1 MYSPFKKSDG
11 RRFSAE
17 AAMPVAGGRLML
29 PELCAPIHQG
39 RDMQTVITKQFSSS
53 SQSIKHFSG
62 GNLLQEENLFSTKA
76 NFFADSLCGHK
87 NNMERKTSCY
97 NDESHTSSRTDTLV
111 RGANRDK
118 LQLVTTGIR
127 ERHKSGKE
135 HTYTT
140 KDDNTTQSTD
150 QFQTSAQDEFC
161 FANEIPKEFGRIKLD
176 NEDFMGNPKGSNTSA
191 QFPTGPFPPGDAPIP
206 MWGPDKM
213 GEYVDGIF
221 SQMPTFPAASH
232 GPSTGN
238 DDLRILEQQMLTMQK
253 DLAEMER
260 HFKESLATDRPLAKN

>member
-1 MYSPFKKSDG
+1 MSFKRAHHNKI
-11 RRFSAE
+11 
-17 AAMPVAGGRLML
+17 L
-29 PELCAPIHQG
+29 PG
-39 RDMQTVITKQFSSS
+39 
-53 SQSIKHFSG
+53 
-62 GNLLQEENLFSTKA
+62 
-76 NFFADSLCGHK
+76 
-87 NNMERKTSCY
+87 
-97 NDESHTSSRTDTLV
+97 
-111 RGANRDK
+111 
-118 LQLVTTGIR
+118 
-127 ERHKSGKE
+127 
-135 HTYTT
+135 TT
-140 KDDNTTQSTD
+140 KCQTTRRG
-150 QFQTSAQDEFC
+150 FKPPVIIHPMEGH
-161 FANEIPKEFGRIKLD
+161 IPKEFGRIKLD

-221 SQMPTFPAASH
+221 SQMPTFPAAAQ